1 MNRSAGERPAPEGTT
16 RREEMHIGEI
26 VREVEVMPVAEPVFE
41 EPIDD
46 PAPVTE
52 PAWEPAAP

>member
-1 MNRSAGERPAPEGTT
+1 
-16 RREEMHIGEI
+16 
-26 VREVEVMPVAEPVFE
+26 VAEPVFE